1 MPFISNSDEDRR
13 AMLDALGAKDINDLV
28 SGIPKECLLTEDWKQ
43 SPGKSEQAVYKY
55 LSSVAQRNEW
65 GYISFLGGGSY
76 DHFIPAAVNTIA
88 GRSEFITAYT
98 PYQAEVSQGTLQ
110 AIYEYQTMIC
120 ELTGMDV
127 SNASMYCGV
136 TSTAEAVLLATS
148 HTERKK
154 ILIAGNLP
162 VNYQI
167 LIKTYCHGRGIVI
180 EKVPCPEGIIDQG
193 ALKRQMDTTAAG
205 LVVQYPNYY
214 GLIEPIARLSEIVHS
229 AGGLMITAVN
239 PVALGVLRTPG
250 SSGVDIVTGEGQ
262 VLGNEMSWGGPYVGI
277 LAVKEALIRK
287 IPGRLSGM
295 TIDTNGKRGFVLTLQ
310 TREQHIR
317 RAKATSNICSN
328 EGLIALRSC
337 VYMSLLGKEGIR
349 EVALQCLQ
357 KAHYLADAI
366 AKVPGYSL
374 KYNKPFFNEFVV
386 KCPKPAQVIYEK
398 MQAYKLF
405 AGIPLADM
413 GDPNDLLVAVTE
425 QRTKQEMDLYV
436 EKLKSL

>member
-1 MPFISNSDEDRR
+1 
-13 AMLDALGAKDINDLV
+13 
-28 SGIPKECLLTEDWKQ
+28 
-43 SPGKSEQAVYKY
+43 
-55 LSSVAQRNEW
+55 
-65 GYISFLGGGSY
+65 
-76 DHFIPAAVNTIA
+76 
-88 GRSEFITAYT
+88 
-98 PYQAEVSQGTLQ
+98 
-110 AIYEYQTMIC
+110 
-120 ELTGMDV
+120 
-127 SNASMYCGV
+127 
-136 TSTAEAVLLATS
+136 
-148 HTERKK
+148 
-154 ILIAGNLP
+154 
-162 VNYQI
+162 
-167 LIKTYCHGRGIVI
+167 
-180 EKVPCPEGIIDQG
+180 
-193 ALKRQMDTTAAG
+193 
-205 LVVQYPNYY
+205 
-214 GLIEPIARLSEIVHS
+214 
-229 AGGLMITAVN
+229 
-239 PVALGVLRTPG
+239 
-250 SSGVDIVTGEGQ
+250 
-262 VLGNEMSWGGPYVGI
+262 
-277 LAVKEALIRK
+277 
-287 IPGRLSGM
+287 M

-386 KCPKPAQVIYEK
+386 KCPKPAQVVYEK

-413 GDPNDLLVAVTE
+413 GDPYALLIAVTE